1 MTCRSRTGATSV
13 STITRLDRRLI
24 TKRFPAISIQPGSI
38 CSSAKRFGLCH
49 QPVLSAE
56 VVIHVGANRTYNDGN
71 SPYRATRRL
80 PRILQVSATNPW
92 NLILR
97 LSIIQFDWEHVNIRI
112 AAAPVMSIVSHQPIS
127 SAILVIHV
135 AASSP
140 STGNNS
146 PNRAIRPMPKDMPIS
161 RKGIRILN
169 LDIVSR
175 FGFQRFALLSHRPTR
190 RVDFQSR
197 RPFSHSLHFGDAPI
211 GENQVRAS
219 RILVEDLSQLY
230 SFRQH

>member
-1 MTCRSRTGATSV
+1 M
-13 STITRLDRRLI
+13 
-24 TKRFPAISIQPGSI
+24 
-38 CSSAKRFGLCH
+38 
-49 QPVLSAE
+49 
-56 VVIHVGANRTYNDGN
+56 
-71 SPYRATRRL
+71 RRL
-80 PRILQVSATNPW
+80 PGILQVSATNPW

-97 LSIIQFDWEHVNIRI
+97 LFILQFDWEHVNIRI

-175 FGFQRFALLSHRPTR
+175 FGFHRFALLTHRPTG
-190 RVDFQSR
+190 RVDIQSR
-197 RPFSHSLHFGDAPI
+197 RPFSQGLHFGETPI
-211 GENQVRAS
+211 GDNQVRAS
-219 RILVEDLSQLY
+219 RILVGDLSQLY
-230 SFRQH
+230 RIRRH